1 MARQLEGA
9 PRLERAGRRE
19 RVGHFCREPGAGA
32 RGLED
37 AVDVAIAGAPR
48 VAQDIARAR
57 LVDGR
62 QLVAQ
67 PVDRLA
73 ERRAPGL
80 RSPGLL
86 AYPAAAVG
94 PPALDAVRAAP
105 RGPLGDLDLEGRWMP
120 LAEGGRAG
128 ERDPRL
134 AAERAQREGQRHLAE
149 AVVVAVGLAV
159 AGDGQDGRRPRLL
172 ERGSQARREAGAV
185 GEERAEGDLA
195 RQRLVAEDHV
205 HDGVRRKHAAVEAP
219 RVERLGRDRPP
230 GLRPGAERPDAA
242 RLVRG
247 EHGEADAGLG
257 ERGQAGPIDRHLRQP
272 HALGR
277 TAEAVLEVAPAPDHL
292 GAHVA
297 RRREGQDRVPPGLR
311 PGVAVARAR
320 TALGVGAADRRHHL
334 RRPGS
339 EPGEQRRAEVEARPR
354 VGVHHRAESTG
365 GIEDARRHVRRVALG
380 RDARVPVAVG
390 RRRRLRLHHPE
401 PRVLARGLVEVAVQ
415 GEDAHALAARSP
427 GAAGRRAHRA
437 ARRRCPRDRGA
448 PRGPRCPRCPARGAR
463 APAPCC
469 SDPPRR
475 A

>member
-1 MARQLEGA
+1 LADPGPGNQGAVRRPRREAKRVPRHLRRLAVEREQRRGGRDPRRRGGRAPRRPAVERDTPLADAVRPRRLEAGEEAVLQARTERLAELDRARRVAQHEHRLEAAQVAEEPAAARLHEERVARQLEGA

-159 AGDGQDGRRPRLL
+159 ASDGQDGRRPRLF
-172 ERGSQARREAGAV
+172 ERG
-185 GEERAEGDLA
+185 
-195 RQRLVAEDHV
+195 
-205 HDGVRRKHAAVEAP
+205 P
-219 RVERLGRDRPP
+219 
-230 GLRPGAERPDAA
+230 
-242 RLVRG
+242 
-247 EHGEADAGLG
+247 
-257 ERGQAGPIDRHLRQP
+257 
-272 HALGR
+272 
-277 TAEAVLEVAPAPDHL
+277 
-292 GAHVA
+292 
-297 RRREGQDRVPPGLR
+297 
-311 PGVAVARAR
+311 
-320 TALGVGAADRRHHL
+320 
-334 RRPGS
+334 
-339 EPGEQRRAEVEARPR
+339 
-354 VGVHHRAESTG
+354 
-365 GIEDARRHVRRVALG
+365 
-380 RDARVPVAVG
+380 
-390 RRRRLRLHHPE
+390 
-401 PRVLARGLVEVAVQ
+401 
-415 GEDAHALAARSP
+415 
-427 GAAGRRAHRA
+427 
-437 ARRRCPRDRGA
+437 
-448 PRGPRCPRCPARGAR
+448 
-463 APAPCC
+463 
-469 SDPPRR
+469 
-475 A
+475 